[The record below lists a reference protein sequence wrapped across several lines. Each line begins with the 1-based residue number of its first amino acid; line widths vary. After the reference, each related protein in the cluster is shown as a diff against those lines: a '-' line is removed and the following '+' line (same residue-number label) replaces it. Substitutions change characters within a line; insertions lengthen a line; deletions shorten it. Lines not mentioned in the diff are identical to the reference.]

1 MVRKLF
7 LGPLFHF
14 DPNLASALA
23 LLCTYRHSLP
33 TGSPLSPVISNFV
46 CLGMDAD
53 LTLLARKHGY
63 AYTRYADDL
72 TFSGE
77 RPPEAGF
84 FESVT
89 RITGEY
95 NFTLEERR
103 SLLKWFFLRI
113 LENINGLLGIFVK
126 TNLNRGN
133 D

>member
-1 MVRKLF
+1 M
-7 LGPLFHF
+7 PL
-14 DPNLASALA
+14 
-23 LLCTYRHSLP
+23 
-33 TGSPLSPVISNFV
+33 
-46 CLGMDAD
+46 
-53 LTLLARKHGY
+53 
-63 AYTRYADDL
+63 
-72 TFSGE
+72 
-77 RPPEAGF
+77 EAGF
-84 FESVT
+84 FESVA